1 MDDLELLAREP
12 ALDVCFID
20 GEGGFALAHA
30 SRADVLDDPAVALA
44 ALGHPDRFEIMRLVG
59 LAGEAGMGSGELAR
73 RLGLPRSTAS
83 THLAALREAGLV
95 RYDESRAV
103 GRYGHYRSDVGS
115 LGELAT
121 VLTRLAGLHS
131 Y

>member
-1 MDDLELLAREP
+1 MDDLEFLAREP

-20 GEGGFALAHA
+20 SEGGFSLAHA
-30 SRADVLDDPAVALA
+30 ARADAFDPAVALS
-44 ALGHPDRFEIMRLVG
+44 ALGHPDRFEIMRLLS
-59 LAGEAGMGSGELAR
+59 LAGDAGLGSGELAR
-73 RLGLPRSTAS
+73 RLGLARSTAS